1 MARSTDRS
9 ASAVVV
15 FAWIGGFIV
24 NTAYRSAWKSAHD
37 VSSLSE
43 ATVIGMGSEALDI
56 LAFSLALVLV
66 TRLYQMQH
74 SVATLSARHDDEA
87 ASVSASK
94 TKTQWRA
101 AEIFLFGFVGAASLV
116 VILLYATWPT
126 QPRRV
131 NIAAASKPS
140 GSPQNALP
148 HREPTPEEKAVL
160 KWNDQRS
167 AHPLSPI
174 NSQAS
179 HSVVYLANRHGD
191 FVLNAN
197 VNGTPTKFIL

>member
-1 MARSTDRS
+1 QWQDQPTAPLLRWWW
-9 ASAVVV
+9 

-94 TKTQWRA
+94 TETQWRA

-126 QPRRV
+126 QRSCPRPWCRSGYPEQRWLPDQAATVGRV
-131 NIAAASKPS
+131 TMGASLRGAMVS
-140 GSPQNALP
+140 
-148 HREPTPEEKAVL
+148 
-160 KWNDQRS
+160 
-167 AHPLSPI
+167 
-174 NSQAS
+174 
-179 HSVVYLANRHGD
+179 
-191 FVLNAN
+191 
-197 VNGTPTKFIL
+197 